1 MALAFDRRLGQPV
14 RSAQRPT
21 IGRLAV
27 RQLNLTAFRSYE
39 RLRLAVDPRPVVL
52 TGPNGAGKTNLLEA
66 ISFLAPGRGLRRAR
80 LAEVDRQEPPRA
92 DLEDGPA
99 STGGAWSLSGLVDG
113 PGGPVAI
120 ATGRDQGPRERRVVQ
135 IDGAPASQ
143 TELADAIAAIWLVPA
158 MDRLFQDGAGARR
171 RFLDRLVLAGDP
183 AHAAEVA
190 RYGHAL
196 KERLRLL
203 RAGRFDRVWLE
214 ALEARAAAAG
224 VAIAAARRQTIAA
237 LRTALAAPIGAFP
250 RPTLALRGDAEAW
263 LDELSALDAETR
275 LAEALARCRGQDA
288 ETGSTAAGPH
298 RSDLEVRDEATD
310 RAAADCST
318 GEQKALLIG
327 IVLAEA
333 RLRSAEGSRLPLL
346 LLDEVSAHLDAERRR
361 DLFEQICALGAQAW
375 LTGTDPALFAPLG
388 ARAQY
393 FTVRASTLQQYDP
406 DAHSAA

>member
-1 MALAFDRRLGQPV
+1 MAVAFDRRLDQPV
-14 RSAQRPT
+14 RSAQGPT

-27 RQLNLTAFRSYE
+27 RQLNLTAFRSYA
-39 RLRLAVDPRPVVL
+39 RLRLTVDPRPIVL

-80 LAEVDRQEPPRA
+80 LAEVDRQGTPHPQLGDRA
-92 DLEDGPA
+92 E
-99 STGGAWSLSGLVDG
+99 STGGAWSLSALVDG

-120 ATGRDQGPRERRVVQ
+120 ATGRDQGPGERRVVQ

-143 TELADAIAAIWLVPA
+143 AALADAIAAIWLVPA
-158 MDRLFQDGAGARR
+158 MDRLFQDGASARR

-183 AHAAEVA
+183 AHGAQVA

-203 RAGRFDRVWLE
+203 RVGRLDRVWLD
-214 ALEARAAAAG
+214 ALEARIAAAG
-224 VAIAAARRQTIAA
+224 IAIAAARRQTVADLCAA
-237 LRTALAAPIGAFP
+237 LAGATGAFP

-275 LAEALARCRGQDA
+275 LAEALARCRGRDA

-310 RAAADCST
+310 RAAAECST

-333 RLRSAEGSRLPLL
+333 RLRSAQGERLPLL
-346 LLDEVSAHLDAERRR
+346 LLDEVSAHLDAERRG

-393 FTVRASTLQQYDP
+393 FTVRDSTLQQYDP
-406 DAHSAA
+406 DADSAT

>member
-1 MALAFDRRLGQPV
+1 MALAFDRRLDQPV
-14 RSAQRPT
+14 RSAQRPA
-21 IGRLAV
+21 IARLAV
-27 RQLNLTAFRSYE
+27 RQLNLSAFRSYA

-80 LAEVDRQEPPRA
+80 LAEVDRQGGPQ
-92 DLEDGPA
+92 DGPEGR
-99 STGGAWSLSGLVDG
+99 GGAWSLSAMVDG

-120 ATGRDQGPRERRVVQ
+120 GTGRDQGPRERRVVQ
-135 IDGAPASQ
+135 IDGAPTSQ
-143 TELADAIAAIWLVPA
+143 AALADAIAAIWLVPA

-183 AHAAEVA
+183 AHAAQVA

-203 RAGRFDRVWLE
+203 RAGRFDRAWLE

-263 LDELSALDAETR
+263 LDELSALDAEAR

-298 RSDLEVRDEATD
+298 RSDLEVRDAATD

-333 RLRSAEGSRLPLL
+333 RLRSAQGERLPLL

-375 LTGTDPALFAPLG
+375 LTGTDAALFAPLG

-393 FTVRASTLQQYDP
+393 FTVRDSTLQQYDP

>member
-1 MALAFDRRLGQPV
+1 MALAFDRRLDQPV
-14 RSAQRPT
+14 RSTQYPT

-27 RQLNLTAFRSYE
+27 RQLNLTAFRSYG
-39 RLRLAVDPRPVVL
+39 RLRVQVDPRPVVL

-66 ISFLAPGRGLRRAR
+66 ISFLVPGRGLRGAR
-80 LAEVDRQEPPRA
+80 LAEVDRHGVPSPR
-92 DLEDGPA
+92 DGLPE
-99 STGGAWSLSGLVDG
+99 GGAWSLSATVDG
-113 PGGPVAI
+113 PRGPCAI
-120 ATGRDQGPRERRVVQ
+120 GTGRDWNGTRERRVVE
-135 IDGAPASQ
+135 IDGAPVGQAA
-143 TELADAIAAIWLVPA
+143 LADAVAAIWLVPA
-158 MDRLFQDGAGARR
+158 MDRLFQDGASARR

-183 AHAAEVA
+183 AHAAQVA

-203 RAGRFDRVWLE
+203 RAGRLDRVWLD
-214 ALEARAAAAG
+214 ALEARIAAAG
-224 VAIAAARRQTIAA
+224 VAIAAARRQTVADLCAA
-237 LRTALAAPIGAFP
+237 LAGATGAFP
-250 RPTLALRGDAEAW
+250 RPVLALRGDAEAW

-275 LAEALARCRGQDA
+275 LAEALAQSRGQDA

-298 RSDLEVRDEATD
+298 RSDLEVHDQASG

-318 GEQKALLIG
+318 GEQKALLIA

-333 RLRSAEGSRLPLL
+333 RLRSAQGERLPLL
-346 LLDEVSAHLDAERRR
+346 LLDEVAAHLDPGRRR
-361 DLFEQICALGAQAW
+361 DLFEQLCALGAQAW

-393 FTVRASTLQQYDP
+393 FSVRDSTLQQYDP

>member
-1 MALAFDRRLGQPV
+1 MALAFDRRHDQPI

-27 RQLNLTAFRSYE
+27 RQLSLTAFRSYA
-39 RLRLAVDPRPVVL
+39 RLRLEVDPRPVVL

-66 ISFLAPGRGLRRAR
+66 ISFLAPGRGLRGAR
-80 LAEVDRQEPPRA
+80 LAEVDRQDPQGGVQ
-92 DLEDGPA
+92 DGVQ
-99 STGGAWSLSGLVDG
+99 AWSLSAMVDG
-113 PGGPVAI
+113 PGGPCAI
-120 ATGRDQGPRERRVVQ
+120 ATGRDQGPRERRLVQ
-135 IDGAPASQ
+135 IDGTPASQ
-143 TELADAIAAIWLVPA
+143 AALADAIAAIWLVPA
-158 MDRLFQDGAGARR
+158 MDRLFQDGASARR

-183 AHAAEVA
+183 AHAAQVA

-203 RAGRFDRVWLE
+203 RTGRLDRAWLD
-214 ALEARAAAAG
+214 ALEARLAAAG
-224 VAIAAARRQTIAA
+224 VAIAAARRQTIAD
-237 LRTALAAPIGAFP
+237 LRAAAADSTGAFP

-263 LDELSALDAETR
+263 LDELSALDVEAR
-275 LAEALARCRGQDA
+275 LAEVLAKNRGQDA

-298 RSDLEVRDEATD
+298 RSDLEVHDQATG

-333 RLRSAEGSRLPLL
+333 RLRCAQGERLPIL
-346 LLDEVSAHLDAERRR
+346 LLDEVAAHLDPGRRR
-361 DLFEQICALGAQAW
+361 DLFEQLCALGAQAW
-375 LTGTDPALFAPLG
+375 LTGTDPSLFAPLG

-393 FTVRASTLQQYDP
+393 FTVRDATLQQYDP
-406 DAHSAA
+406 DANSAA

>member
-1 MALAFDRRLGQPV
+1 MALAFDRRLDQPV
-14 RSAQRPT
+14 RSAQGPT

-27 RQLNLTAFRSYE
+27 RQLNLTAFRSYA

-80 LAEVDRQEPPRA
+80 LAEVDRQETPDPE
-92 DLEDGPA
+92 LVHGPE
-99 STGGAWSLSGLVDG
+99 STGAWALSARVDG

-120 ATGRDQGPRERRVVQ
+120 ATGRDRGPRERRVVQ

-143 TELADAIAAIWLVPA
+143 TALADAIAAIWLVPA

-203 RAGRFDRVWLE
+203 RAGRFDRAWLE

-263 LDELSALDAETR
+263 LDELSALDAEAR

-288 ETGSTAAGPH
+288 EAGSTAAGPH
-298 RSDLEVRDEATD
+298 RSDLEVRDAATD

-393 FTVRASTLQQYDP
+393 FAVRASTLQQYDP

>member
-1 MALAFDRRLGQPV
+1 MALAFDRRLEPV
-14 RSAQRPT
+14 RSAQPQA

-27 RQLNLTAFRSYE
+27 RQLNLTAFRSYA
-39 RLRLAVDPRPVVL
+39 RLRLQVDPRPVVL

-66 ISFLAPGRGLRRAR
+66 ISFLAPGRGLRGAR
-80 LAEVDRQEPPRA
+80 LAEVDRQGVLSPQGGLPE
-92 DLEDGPA
+92 
-99 STGGAWSLSGLVDG
+99 GGAWSLGATLDG
-113 PGGPVAI
+113 PRGPCAI
-120 ATGRDQGPRERRVVQ
+120 GTGRDRDGTRERRVVE

-143 TELADAIAAIWLVPA
+143 AALADAVAAIWLVPA
-158 MDRLFQDGAGARR
+158 MDRLFQDGASARR

-183 AHAAEVA
+183 AHAAQVA

-203 RAGRFDRVWLE
+203 RTGRLDRAWLD
-214 ALEARAAAAG
+214 ALEARIAAAG
-224 VAIAAARRQTIAA
+224 VAIAAARRQTIADLCA
-237 LRTALAAPIGAFP
+237 ALAGATGAFP

-275 LAEALARCRGQDA
+275 LAEALAQSRGPDA
-288 ETGSTAAGPH
+288 EAGSTAAGPH
-298 RSDLEVRDEATD
+298 RSDLEVHDQASG

-318 GEQKALLIG
+318 GEQKALLIA

-346 LLDEVSAHLDAERRR
+346 LLDEVAAHLDPGRRR
-361 DLFEQICALGAQAW
+361 DLFEQLCALGAQAW

-393 FTVRASTLQQYDP
+393 FSVCASTLQQYDP

>member
-1 MALAFDRRLGQPV
+1 MAVALDRRLDQPI
-14 RSAQRPT
+14 RSAQPQA
-21 IGRLAV
+21 IGRLAI
-27 RQLNLTAFRSYE
+27 RQLSLAAFRSYA
-39 RLRLAVDPRPVVL
+39 RLRLEVDPRPVVL

-80 LAEVDRQEPPRA
+80 LAEVDRQA
-92 DLEDGPA
+92 GPQD
-99 STGGAWSLSGLVDG
+99 SPQDNPEGGAWSLNATVDG
-113 PGGPVAI
+113 PGGRFAI
-120 ATGRDQGPRERRVVQ
+120 GTGRDQGPRERRVVQ

-143 TELADAIAAIWLVPA
+143 AALADTVAAIWLVPA

-171 RFLDRLVLAGDP
+171 RFLDRLVLSGDP
-183 AHAAEVA
+183 AHAAQVA
-190 RYGHAL
+190 RYAHAL

-203 RAGRFDRVWLE
+203 RTGRLDRAWLE
-214 ALEARAAAAG
+214 ALEGRAAASG
-224 VAIAAARRQTIAA
+224 VAIAAARRQTIADLGA
-237 LRTALAAPIGAFP
+237 ALAGPIGAFP

-263 LDELSALDAETR
+263 LDELSALDVEAR
-275 LAEALARCRGQDA
+275 LAEALARSRGQDA

-298 RSDLEVRDEATD
+298 RSDLEVHDQATG
-310 RAAADCST
+310 RAAGECST

-333 RLRSAEGSRLPLL
+333 RLRSAQGERLPIL
-346 LLDEVSAHLDAERRR
+346 LLDEVTAHLDPERRL
-361 DLFEQICALGAQAW
+361 DLLEQLLALGAQAW

-393 FTVRASTLQQYDP
+393 FTVRNSTLQQYEP

>member
-1 MALAFDRRLGQPV
+1 MAVAFDRRLDPSV
-14 RSAQRPT
+14 RSAQHPA

-27 RQLNLTAFRSYE
+27 RQLNLTAFRSYA
-39 RLRLAVDPRPVVL
+39 RLRLTVDPRPVVL

-66 ISFLAPGRGLRRAR
+66 ISFLVPGRGLRRAR
-80 LAEVDRQEPPRA
+80 LAEVDRQA
-92 DLEDGPA
+92 GPDA
-99 STGGAWSLSGLVDG
+99 SLPDSLGTGAWSLSATVDG
-113 PGGPVAI
+113 PRGPFAI
-120 ATGRDQGPRERRVVQ
+120 GTGRDQGPRERRVVQ

-143 TELADAIAAIWLVPA
+143 AALADALAAIWLVPA

-183 AHAAEVA
+183 AHAAQVA

-203 RAGRFDRVWLE
+203 RAGRFDRAWLD
-214 ALEARAAAAG
+214 ALEGGAAAAG
-224 VAIAAARRQTIAA
+224 IAIAAARRQTIADLGA
-237 LRTALAAPIGAFP
+237 ALAGPVGAFP

-263 LDELSALDAETR
+263 LDELSALDAEAR
-275 LAEALARCRGQDA
+275 LADALARSRAPDA

-298 RSDLEVRDEATD
+298 RSDLEVHDQASG

-333 RLRSAEGSRLPLL
+333 RLRSAQGERLPLL
-346 LLDEVSAHLDAERRR
+346 LLDEVTAHLDPGRRL
-361 DLFEQICALGAQAW
+361 DLFEQLCALGAQVW
-375 LTGTDPALFAPLG
+375 LTGTDPSLFAPLG

-393 FTVRASTLQQYDP
+393 FTVRDSTLQQYDR

>member
-1 MALAFDRRLGQPV
+1 
-14 RSAQRPT
+14 
-21 IGRLAV
+21 
-27 RQLNLTAFRSYE
+27 
-39 RLRLAVDPRPVVL
+39 
-52 TGPNGAGKTNLLEA
+52 
-66 ISFLAPGRGLRRAR
+66 
-80 LAEVDRQEPPRA
+80 
-92 DLEDGPA
+92 
-99 STGGAWSLSGLVDG
+99 VDG

-135 IDGAPASQ
+135 IDGVPASQ

-203 RAGRFDRVWLE
+203 RAGRFDRAWLE

-224 VAIAAARRQTIAA
+224 VAIAAARRQAIAA

-346 LLDEVSAHLDAERRR
+346 LLDEVSAHLDAERRC

>member
-1 MALAFDRRLGQPV
+1 MALAFDRRLDQPI
-14 RSAQRPT
+14 RSAQPPA

-27 RQLNLTAFRSYE
+27 RRLSLTAFRSYA
-39 RLRLAVDPRPVVL
+39 RLRLEVDPRPVVL

-80 LAEVDRQEPPRA
+80 LAEVDRQGGPHDSPQGGP
-92 DLEDGPA
+92 DG
-99 STGGAWSLSGLVDG
+99 SLGAWSLNATVDG
-113 PGGPVAI
+113 PGGPCAI
-120 ATGRDQGPRERRVVQ
+120 GTGRDQGPRERRLVE

-143 TELADAIAAIWLVPA
+143 AALADALAAIWLVPA
-158 MDRLFQDGAGARR
+158 MDRLFQDGASARR

-183 AHAAEVA
+183 AHAAQVA

-203 RAGRFDRVWLE
+203 RAGRFDRAWLE
-214 ALEARAAAAG
+214 ALEGRLAAAG
-224 VAIAAARRQTIAA
+224 VAMAAARRQTIAG
-237 LRTALAAPIGAFP
+237 LRLALAGSTSAFP

-263 LDELSALDAETR
+263 LDELSALDVEAR
-275 LAEALARCRGQDA
+275 LAEALARSRGQDA

-298 RSDLEVRDEATD
+298 RSDLEVHDQATG

-333 RLRSAEGSRLPLL
+333 RLRSAQGERLPLL
-346 LLDEVSAHLDAERRR
+346 LLDEVTAHLDPGRRG
-361 DLFEQICALGAQAW
+361 DLFEQLCALGAQAW
-375 LTGTDPALFAPLG
+375 LTGTDPSLFAPLG

-393 FTVRASTLQQYDP
+393 FTVRDSTLQQYGQ